1 MTFAHASVLGP
12 FMTEAIDLL
21 LTPRWLI
28 PIEPAGITLSDHA
41 VAIDAGRIVAV
52 IPAEEARQRFA
63 PRRHVALPDHVLLPG
78 LVNAHTH
85 AAMTLLRGYADD
97 MALMDWLNQRI
108 WPAEVRHVSPQFVRD
123 GTLLACYEMLRGGV
137 TCFNDMYFYPD
148 AAAQAAL
155 AAGMRAVLGIIVIEF
170 PTDYA
175 SDADAYI
182 SKGLATRDTLREQ
195 PLISFCMAPH
205 APYTVSDKS
214 FERIVTLSEQL
225 NLPIHLH
232 VHETR
237 AEIDESLAKFGV
249 RPLERLQRLGLLG
262 PNLIAVHA
270 VHLDVQEI
278 EQLAEHGC
286 TLAHCPTSNMKLASG
301 IAPVAEAQ
309 RRGVRI
315 ALGSDGA
322 ASNNRLDVLGE
333 MRQAALLAKVAS
345 GDATVLGA
353 HETLRLATLN
363 GAAALALDDR
373 IGSIETG
380 KEADLCA
387 VDLAGLEIAP
397 CYDPASHLVYAA
409 GRDNVSH
416 VWVAGQPR
424 IEGGVMLQISNKDLA
439 CATNL
444 WRNKLAS

>member
-1 MTFAHASVLGP
+1 
-12 FMTEAIDLL
+12 MTEAVDLL

-41 VAIDAGRIVAV
+41 VAIQAGRIVAV
-52 IPAEEARQRFA
+52 VPAEEAAQRFA
-63 PRRHVALPDHVLLPG
+63 PRQHVALPDHVLLPG

-108 WPAEVRHVSPQFVRD
+108 WPAEVRHVSAEFVRD

-137 TCFNDMYFYPD
+137 TCFSDMYFYPE

-155 AAGMRAVLGIIVIEF
+155 AAGMRAALGIIVIEF

-175 SDADAYI
+175 SDADAYV
-182 SKGLATRDTLREQ
+182 SKGLATRDALREQ

-214 FERIVTLSEQL
+214 FERIVTLTEQL

-249 RPLERLQRLGLLG
+249 RPLERLRRLGLLG

-301 IAPVAEAQ
+301 IAPIAEAH

-322 ASNNRLDVLGE
+322 ASNNRLDILGE

-353 HETLRLATLN
+353 HETLRMATLN
-363 GAAALALDDR
+363 GAAALAMDDR

-387 VDLAGLEIAP
+387 VDLSGLDIAP

-409 GRDNVSH
+409 GRENVSH

-439 CATNL
+439 CATNI

>member
-1 MTFAHASVLGP
+1 
-12 FMTEAIDLL
+12 MTEAVDLL

-41 VAIDAGRIVAV
+41 VAIQAGRIVALV
-52 IPAEEARQRFA
+52 PAEEAAQRFA

-97 MALMDWLNQRI
+97 MVLMDWLNQRI
-108 WPAEVRHVSPQFVRD
+108 WPAEVRHVSPEFVRD

-137 TCFNDMYFYPD
+137 TCFSDMYFYPE

-155 AAGMRAVLGIIVIEF
+155 TAGMRAALGIIVIEF

-175 SDADAYI
+175 SDADAYV
-182 SKGLATRDTLREQ
+182 SKGLATRDALREQ

-205 APYTVSDKS
+205 APYTVSDRS
-214 FERIVTLSEQL
+214 FERIVTLTEQL

-249 RPLERLQRLGLLG
+249 RPLERLRRLGLLG
-262 PNLIAVHA
+262 PNLIAVHG

-301 IAPVAEAQ
+301 IAPIAEAH

-333 MRQAALLAKVAS
+333 IRQAALLAKVAS

-353 HETLRLATLN
+353 HETLRMATLN
-363 GAAALALDDR
+363 GAAALAMDDR

-387 VDLAGLEIAP
+387 VDLSGLEIAP
-397 CYDPASHLVYAA
+397 CYEPASHLVYAA
-409 GRDNVSH
+409 GRENVSH

-439 CATNL
+439 CATNI

>member
-1 MTFAHASVLGP
+1 MTD
-12 FMTEAIDLL
+12 AIDLL

-41 VAIDAGRIVAV
+41 VAIHAGRIVAV
-52 IPAEEARQRFA
+52 VPAEEARHRFA
-63 PRRHVALPDHVLLPG
+63 PRQHVALPDHVLLPG

-137 TCFNDMYFYPD
+137 TCFNDMYFYPE

-155 AAGMRAVLGIIVIEF
+155 AAGMRAALGIIVIEF

-182 SKGLATRDTLREQ
+182 SKGLATRDALRDQ

-214 FERIVTLSEQL
+214 FERIVTLTEQL

-232 VHETR
+232 LHETR
-237 AEIDESLAKFGV
+237 AEIGESLAKFGV
-249 RPLERLQRLGLLG
+249 RPLERLRRLGLLG

-270 VHLDVQEI
+270 VHLDIQEI

-286 TLAHCPTSNMKLASG
+286 TLGHCPTSNMKLASG
-301 IAPVAEAQ
+301 IAPIAEAQ

-345 GDATVLGA
+345 GDATMLGA
-353 HETLRLATLN
+353 HETLRMATLN
-363 GAAALALDDR
+363 GAAALAMDDR

-387 VDLAGLEIAP
+387 VDLAGLDIAP

-409 GRDNVSH
+409 GRENVSH

-439 CATNL
+439 CATNI

>member
-1 MTFAHASVLGP
+1 MA
-12 FMTEAIDLL
+12 EAIDLL

-28 PIEPAGITLSDHA
+28 PIEPAGVTLTAHA
-41 VAIDAGRIVAV
+41 VAIRAGRIIAV
-52 IPAEEARQRFA
+52 VPAQEARHRFA
-63 PRRHVALPDHVLLPG
+63 PRQRVDLPEHVLLPG

-97 MALMDWLNQRI
+97 MALMDWLNRRI
-108 WPAEVRHVSPQFVRD
+108 WPAEVRHVSAQFVKD
-123 GTLLACYEMLRGGV
+123 GTLLACYEMLRGGI
-137 TCFNDMYFYPD
+137 TCFNDMYFYPE

-155 AAGMRAVLGIIVIEF
+155 TAGMRAALGIIVIEF

-182 SKGLATRDTLREQ
+182 SKGLATRDALRDQ

-205 APYTVSDKS
+205 APYTVSDRS
-214 FERIVTLSEQL
+214 FERIATLTEQL

-232 VHETR
+232 LHETR
-237 AEIDESLAKFGV
+237 SEINESLAKFGV
-249 RPLERLQRLGLLG
+249 RPLERLRRLGLLG

-270 VHLDVQEI
+270 VHLDMQEI

-286 TLAHCPTSNMKLASG
+286 TLVHCATSNMKLASG
-301 IAPVAEAQ
+301 IAPVAEAH

-333 MRQAALLAKVAS
+333 MRLAALLAKVAS

-353 HETLRLATLN
+353 HESLRMATLN

-373 IGSIETG
+373 IGSIEPG

-387 VDLAGLEIAP
+387 VDLATLDIAP

-409 GRDNVSH
+409 GRENVSH
-416 VWVAGQPR
+416 VWVGGEPRVEAG
-424 IEGGVMLQISNKDLA
+424 VVLQISNKDLV
-439 CATNL
+439 CATNV